1 MAGSDERGTGP
12 TAEPGSVSLPA
23 EALGAPPGPRSVLL
37 KVASAALS
45 GGLVVLLLLV
55 IVPAVGSLSG
65 VWTAI
70 SAMSPATVVLL
81 VIAALV
87 IRVLLA
93 AAYAVIL
100 PGLSLGRSLIARE
113 ASSAVSNVVPG
124 PSGTATQYVILRSW
138 GVSTEAFAGATISMG
153 VFTDVLVFAAP
164 GGFFIIWVLLGM
176 PAATGSDNV
185 WLWGIGALVVSAIA
199 VGLLLAIGGS
209 ERLAARVGRLGQGCV
224 NPFRRLLGK
233 GRIADWP
240 ERCVGLRT
248 HTLRTLKEHGV
259 GLIGYITGGYLLNG
273 LLLVWC
279 LWACGISRSALPL
292 SLGLMLYSVG
302 RISTVVNITPG
313 GVGVAEVAYTAVY
326 VTVLGSS
333 SHDSVVAGVLVYRG
347 LTYVLPMLTGAVCYV
362 LWRVLRRR
370 ELREPTVGTGAP
382 A

>member
-12 TAEPGSVSLPA
+12 TAGPGSVSLPA
-23 EALGAPPGPRSVLL
+23 EALGARPGPRSVFL

-55 IVPAVGSLSG
+55 IIPALGSLSG
-65 VWTAI
+65 VGTAI
-70 SAMSPATVVLL
+70 RSMSPATVVLL

-100 PGLSLGRSLIARE
+100 PGLGLGRSLIARE

-138 GVSTEAFAGATISMG
+138 GVSTEKFAGATVSVG

-164 GGFFIIWVLLGM
+164 GAFFVVWVLLGM
-176 PAATGSDNV
+176 PANTGSDNV
-185 WLWGIGALVVSAIA
+185 WLLGIGALVVSAIA
-199 VGLLLAIGGS
+199 VGLLVAIAGS
-209 ERLAARVGRLGQGCV
+209 VRLATLVGRLGQGCV

-233 GRIADWP
+233 GRITDWP
-240 ERCVGLRT
+240 ERCVALRT
-248 HTLRTLKEHGV
+248 HTLRTLREHGV
-259 GLIGYITGGYLLNG
+259 GLLGYITGGYMLNG
-273 LLLVWC
+273 LLLVWS
-279 LWACGISRSALPL
+279 LWACGIARSALPL

-302 RISTVVNITPG
+302 RLSTVVNITPG
-313 GVGVAEVAYTAVY
+313 GVGVAEVVYTAVY
-326 VTVLGSS
+326 VAVLGES

-347 LTYVLPMLTGAVCYV
+347 LTYVLPMLTGAFCYV
-362 LWRVLRRR
+362 LWRVMRRR
-370 ELREPTVGTGAP
+370 ERREPAVGTGAP

>member
-1 MAGSDERGTGP
+1 MAGGDKHGTGP
-12 TAEPGSVSLPA
+12 TAADMSASLPA
-23 EALGAPPGPRSVLL
+23 EALGASPGPRSVLL

-55 IVPAVGSLSG
+55 IIPALGSLEG

-70 SAMSPATVVLL
+70 SSMSPATVVLL

-100 PGLSLGRSLIARE
+100 PGLRLGRSLIARE

-138 GVSTEAFAGATISMG
+138 GVSTEDFAGATISIG

-164 GGFFIIWVLLGM
+164 GIFFVAWVLLGM
-176 PAATGSDNV
+176 PANAGNDNV
-185 WLWGIGALVVSAIA
+185 WLIGLGALVVSAIA
-199 VGLLLAIGGS
+199 IGLLVAIGSS

-224 NPFRRLLGK
+224 NPFRRLFGK
-233 GRIADWP
+233 SRLTDWP
-240 ERCVGLRT
+240 ERCIELRT
-248 HTLRTLKEHGV
+248 HTLRHVKDHGV
-259 GLIGYITGGYLLNG
+259 GLIGYIAGGYFLNG

-279 LWACGISRSALPL
+279 LWACDIARSDLPL

-302 RISTVVNITPG
+302 RLSTVVNITPG

-326 VTVLGSS
+326 VAVLGES
-333 SHDSVVAGVLVYRG
+333 SHDSVVAGVLVYRA
-347 LTYVLPMLTGAVCYV
+347 LTYLLPMLTGAVSYV

-370 ELREPTVGTGAP
+370 EMREPSVGTAP

>member
-1 MAGSDERGTGP
+1 MAGSDEHGTGP
-12 TAEPGSVSLPA
+12 TGASVSAALPA
-23 EALGAPPGPRSVLL
+23 EALGAAPGPRSVLM
-37 KVASAALS
+37 KVLSAALS

-55 IVPAVGSLSG
+55 IVPALGSIDG

-70 SAMSPATVVLL
+70 TSMSAATVALL

-100 PGLSLGRSLIARE
+100 PGLSLWRSLIARE

-138 GVSTEAFAGATISMG
+138 GVSTEEFAGATISIG

-164 GGFFIIWVLLGM
+164 GIFFVIWVLLGM
-176 PAATGSDNV
+176 PASAGNDNV
-185 WLWGIGALVVSAIA
+185 WLIGLGALVVSA
-199 VGLLLAIGGS
+199 LAIGILVAVGSS

-224 NPFRRLLGK
+224 NPFRRLMGK
-233 GRIADWP
+233 NRLTDWP

-248 HTLRTLKEHGV
+248 HTLRHVKEHGV
-259 GLIGYITGGYLLNG
+259 GLIGYIAGGYLLNG

-279 LWACGISRSALPL
+279 LWACDIPRGELPL
-292 SLGLMLYSVG
+292 SMGLMLYSVG
-302 RISTVVNITPG
+302 RLSTVINITPG

-326 VTVLGSS
+326 VAVLGESA
-333 SHDSVVAGVLVYRG
+333 HDSVVAGVLVYRA
-347 LTYVLPMLTGAVCYV
+347 LTYLLPMLTGAASYV
-362 LWRVLRRR
+362 LWRVVRHR
-370 ELREPTVGTGAP
+370 ELRESSVGTRAP
-382 A
+382 D

>member
-1 MAGSDERGTGP
+1 
-12 TAEPGSVSLPA
+12 
-23 EALGAPPGPRSVLL
+23 VLL

-209 ERLAARVGRLGQGCV
+209 ERLAARVGRLGQGYV